1 MAIIQ
6 YTGIVNQ
13 IRGKLN
19 GSVFNKSRNGFTLQ
33 RKQQPTKGQSG
44 LQSRRRAVFAQAQRR
59 WKDLTPSQQTQAQI
73 SANNNPT
80 RDRFGEQVILAGY
93 NHFVKANVMSLL
105 STQQFLDNM
114 LPDSA
119 DPRNYILTEGSFS
132 LIPADGGHRFQNQNA
147 VIDVS
152 NVDLNGLTFFFYVS
166 MPLSSGITRYSGRW
180 FLGNALYFT
189 NSGPSSGLVNLEFP
203 DSLVQNYPI
212 AILGQRALV
221 KLDAWDI
228 ERGAL
233 VNSQFVNMI
242 FE

>member
-19 GSVFNKSRNGFTLQ
+19 GSVFNKSRNGYTLQ
-33 RKQQPTKGQSG
+33 RKPQPTQGRSG

-59 WKDLTPSQQTQAQI
+59 WKDLTPVQQNQAQI

-80 RDRFGEQVILAGY
+80 RDRFGEQVVLSGY

-119 DPRNYILTEGSFS
+119 EPYNYILAEGSFS
-132 LIPADGGHRFQNQNA
+132 LFPADGGHRFHNQIA
-147 VIDVS
+147 IIDVF
-152 NVDLNGLTFFFYVS
+152 NVNLAGLTFFFYVS
-166 MPLSSGITRYSGRW
+166 VPLSSGITKYSGRW
-180 FLGNALYFT
+180 FLGGSLYFT
-189 NSGPSSGLVNLEFP
+189 SSGPSNGYEDLEFP
-203 DSLVQNYPI
+203 NSLVQNYPI
-212 AILGQRALV
+212 AVPGQRALV
-221 KLDAWDI
+221 RLDAWDI
-228 ERGAL
+228 KRGAL
-233 VNSQFVNMI
+233 VNSQFISML

>member
-59 WKDLTPSQQTQAQI
+59 WKELTPVQQNQAQV

-80 RDRFGEQVILAGY
+80 RDRFGDLVKLSGY

-105 STQQFLDNM
+105 STQQFLDDM

-119 DPRNYILTEGSFS
+119 DPRNYVLESGSFS
-132 LIPADGGHRFQNQNA
+132 TIEVDGGVRFKDQ
-147 VIDVS
+147 VVTIDVF

-166 MPLSSGITRYSGRW
+166 VPISSGVTRYSGRW
-180 FLGNALYFT
+180 FLGGVLKYT
-189 NSGPSSGLVNLEFP
+189 SDGPSNGHEDIFFQ
-203 DSLVQNYPI
+203 DSLIQNYPL
-212 AILGQRALV
+212 AVSNQRALV
-221 KLDAWDI
+221 RLDAWDI
-228 ERGAL
+228 DRGAL
-233 VNSQFVNMI
+233 VNSQFISMA